1 MNHYCLKHFLTL
13 VLGDQ
18 QCFRNNSTQIGQF
31 VKILINKTT
40 NIYGVSWSFCS
51 NMQPSVEIIRFDL
64 QIKCRL
70 QFMDYRIFISY
81 PTSNTD
87 YKYSGGTLDVSQK
100 CSRERN
106 WYLKIF
112 PAWSY
117 SRTQGL
123 GFQLQILT
131 TCRPSQE
138 LHFKSITSFGATWG
152 KILQSKNR
160 FKHEKQ
166 RHLVAKIQF
175 RIFFV

>member
-1 MNHYCLKHFLTL
+1 MDFRSCYKSPEVMNHYCLKHFLTL

-40 NIYGVSWSFCS
+40 NIYDVSWSCRS

-64 QIKCRL
+64 QIKYRL
-70 QFMDYRIFISY
+70 QFVDYRIFISY

-106 WYLKIF
+106 WYLKTF
-112 PAWSY
+112 RAWSY
-117 SRTQGL
+117 SRTQGCIIPDDTSAPVDSHL
-123 GFQLQILT
+123 LK
-131 TCRPSQE
+131 RPR
-138 LHFKSITSFGATWG
+138 KS
-152 KILQSKNR
+152 
-160 FKHEKQ
+160 
-166 RHLVAKIQF
+166 
-175 RIFFV
+175 